1 LLYFDGSYYRHGCQL
16 FNTEV
21 YLADENAMHGHLQI
35 QTTVT
40 LHSAFL
46 NERPKCVNVNA
57 SIGVA
62 RAADV
67 GLSQSRVGADLDP
80 KYD

>member
-1 LLYFDGSYYRHGCQL
+1 
-16 FNTEV
+16 
-21 YLADENAMHGHLQI
+21 MHGHLQI